1 LMEINGTTN
10 TTIAPEKLIRSIY
23 ITLTIPYAFL
33 VFYVL
38 MILTRIIITKPEY
51 WSVVVF
57 HLVITCSVIIRESA
71 LINGAINV
79 SGSEYLENTPGML
92 FFLATL
98 CGYIIICFGRHMD
111 DITILFAKKILL
123 LIWIFIFIVVI
134 IIYFIFQRL
143 LGNSAVDVLFIT
155 FWVFLIVG
163 SFASCIFLKK
173 TVPKFP
179 LLQGDAV
186 KLIILDLCF
195 IVKLISISIA
205 LSIGTTIN
213 PHNLDQLSKM
223 DVWSV
228 PLMLNY
234 YIVGEFI
241 PACLLLNMI
250 FGDDLKVLVFSM
262 DDFKDKKHDDENT
275 PLCKAQDIIP
285 PHSPIVCQ
293 PI

>member
-1 LMEINGTTN
+1 MEINGTTN

-173 TVPKFP
+173 
-179 LLQGDAV
+179 QY
-186 KLIILDLCF
+186 
-195 IVKLISISIA
+195 
-205 LSIGTTIN
+205 
-213 PHNLDQLSKM
+213 
-223 DVWSV
+223 
-228 PLMLNY
+228 LNFHCY
-234 YIVGEFI
+234 
-241 PACLLLNMI
+241 
-250 FGDDLKVLVFSM
+250 
-262 DDFKDKKHDDENT
+262 
-275 PLCKAQDIIP
+275 KAMQ
-285 PHSPIVCQ
+285 
-293 PI
+293 